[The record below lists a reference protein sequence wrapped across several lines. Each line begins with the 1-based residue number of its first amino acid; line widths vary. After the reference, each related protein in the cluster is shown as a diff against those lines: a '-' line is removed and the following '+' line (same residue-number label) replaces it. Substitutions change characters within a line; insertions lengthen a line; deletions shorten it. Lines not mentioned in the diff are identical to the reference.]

1 MWADG
6 LEMRAHTRLVLGY
19 KMESVGL
26 GGFSMIR
33 PTSRLA
39 EYYSDD
45 IRAAVLSSDLG
56 VADIEIPVDK
66 GG

>member
-1 MWADG
+1 
-6 LEMRAHTRLVLGY
+6 
-19 KMESVGL
+19 MESVGL

-33 PTSRLA
+33 PTSQLA
-39 EYYSDD
+39 EYYSDA